1 MREVEEETGVNQ
13 LRVTKNYKNYH
24 ILSVTEVQA

>member
-13 LRVTKNYKNYH
+13 LRLQKLQKTYH
-24 ILSVTEVQA
+24 IFKRNVQA

>member
-13 LRVTKNYKNYH
+13 LRVTKTTKR
-24 ILSVTEVQA
+24 ITFLSVTEVQA